1 MQKHNK
7 EKKKDIRTKELE
19 LVDTYVYS
27 GFDLTLPLS
36 QGRKKKIK
44 QRLVRVES
52 VVFFSLCYVK

>member
-19 LVDTYVYS
+19 LVDTHVYS

-52 VVFFSLCYVK
+52 VGFFSLCYVK